1 MKLLFDQN
9 LSSSLVR
16 RLADLFPG
24 SVHVSGLGL
33 AEADDDTVWR
43 VARDNGYVIA
53 SKDSDFQQ
61 RSLLHGSPPKVIWI
75 RIGNCTTSEIEQLVR
90 RHSVSIHTFEQ
101 DESQSMLILSK

>member
-16 RLADLFPG
+16 RLADLFPD
-24 SVHVSGLGL
+24 SAHVGGLGL
-33 AEADDDTVWR
+33 AEANDDAVWQF
-43 VARDNGYVIA
+43 ARNNGYVIA

-75 RIGNCTTSEIEQLVR
+75 RIGNCTTDEIEQLVK
-90 RHSVSIHTFEQ
+90 RHSATIHTFELDVTQ
-101 DESQSMLILSK
+101 AMLVLSR